1 MTLALP
7 SVMLLYP
14 ERKRR
19 KALTFLV
26 FLLSNLIHSIPCLN
40 LLETNCQESLG
51 NVTFQGIPP
60 GSTEQRQKGLGM
72 KLRTT
77 KMVTATCNRL
87 ENKQVMNKY
96 CLLYCHC
103 LLF

>member
-19 KALTFLV
+19 KALTLLAS
-26 FLLSNLIHSIPCLN
+26 LLSNLIHSIPCLN

-60 GSTEQRQKGLGM
+60 RQYRAKTE
-72 KLRTT
+72 RTGNE
-77 KMVTATCNRL
+77 AENHQNSHCN
-87 ENKQVMNKY
+87 M
-96 CLLYCHC
+96 
-103 LLF
+103 